1 MKKLFLIFSLLLFN
15 KFSTFSQ
22 VKNLNTEIVQSTLNK
37 TFNVAKSASFTNDF
51 KSYFSSSKFTQ
62 DLSSGK
68 WGTSL
73 SILVDSK
80 PIEVNQKSSQTEIQE
95 FQNKVSS
102 ATLIDPTLLLAIGA
116 LGAQI
121 KEIIEKAQAAGQIL
135 EVEAANQ
142 IATVIEQTRQAY
154 RTELNLTLDRISA
167 AASNALNSLKTV
179 ISDLEQQAYRDA
191 RDLERRALEISHN
204 LPLSK
209 HFPQIIKWNPSYT
222 YKNSQL
228 YLKQSENWSNYLK
241 VKTSTSDGLVIA
253 SGALSQDDKNIH
265 FEIEGD
271 FYDLPSKNYNATAS
285 IKGQTFNNA
294 TKSSQDA
301 SFDIPISV
309 LDFSETDIKYN
320 YLDIKIPYK
329 KNVFLFFNKK
339 QIAEFSLPII
349 TLPKNVGSLVIST
362 TVKEP
367 TLLVQNFKAGPYA
380 QISDDDDIK
389 CGGEHADLA
398 IHCVPPEPGWR
409 VRPSTVSYLM
419 IRSEGDWYACGPDH
433 SGLANAC
440 FSFSTIH
447 HGFGTSG
454 KIWFY
459 LTYTGE
465 KDAIVDRT
473 ENHNISINWEDS
485 KIFIL
490 PDGATWKG
498 TFTQFDGKIIEFS
511 GPFENNYIKVSQDM
525 KTITIKIKP

>member
-1 MKKLFLIFSLLLFN
+1 MKKQFLFFLLLALC
-15 KFSTFSQ
+15 SIITFSQ
-22 VKNLNTEIVQSTLNK
+22 IKSLSTEIVENTLRK
-37 TFNVAKSASFTNDF
+37 SFNVVSSPSFVNDF
-51 KSYFSSSKFTQ
+51 KSYFSSSAFSQ
-62 DLSSGK
+62 DLQTGK
-68 WGTSL
+68 WGQ
-73 SILVDSK
+73 SISMIVDSK
-80 PIEVNQKSSQTEIQE
+80 TIEVNQHSSASEIQS
-95 FQNKVSS
+95 FQSKIST

-179 ISDLEQQAYRDA
+179 ISELEQQTYRDI
-191 RDLERRALEISHN
+191 RDLERRAMEISHN

-228 YLKQSENWSNYLK
+228 YLKQSENWSEFLK
-241 VKTSTSDGLVIA
+241 VKTTTSGSVVIA
-253 SGALSQDDKNIH
+253 SGALSNDDKSIH

-271 FYDLPSKNYNATAS
+271 FYDLPSKNYNATVT
-285 IKGQTFNNA
+285 IKGRTFTNG

-301 SFDIPISV
+301 SFDIPIDA
-309 LDFSETDIKYN
+309 LDFSEMDIKYN
-320 YLDIKIPYK
+320 YLNIVIPYK
-329 KNVFLFFNKK
+329 KNVFLFFKKK

-349 TLPKNVGSLVIST
+349 TLPKNVGSLTITT

-367 TLLVQNFKAGPYA
+367 SLLVQNFKAGPYA

-409 VRPSTVSYLM
+409 VRPATVSYQM
-419 IRSEGDWYACGPDH
+419 IRSEGDWYPCGPDH

-440 FSFSTIH
+440 YSFSTIH

-465 KDAIVDRT
+465 KDAIVERV
-473 ENHNISINWEDS
+473 ENHDISINWEDS
-485 KIFIL
+485 KVFIL

-498 TFTQFDGKIIEFS
+498 AFKQFDGKIIEFS

-525 KTITIKIKP
+525 RTITIKIKP